1 MKINP
6 ITNNYQSSFKAKLS
20 PEVEKGLGCVLNW
33 GENHRGLNNKITRE
47 ERKNIGYIL
56 TLCPN
61 DTVDIGRNDDNPSTY
76 DYIIKNDE
84 GVRIHAGC
92 KAWNKEDLFWD
103 SFNLEKLIHAL
114 TKKSERDVQ
123 RKINELRSALW
134 VENK

>member
-20 PEVEKGLGCVLNW
+20 PEVEKGLGCVLNY
-33 GENHRGLNNKITRE
+33 GENYRGINNKITRE

-61 DTVDIGRNDDNPSTY
+61 DMVDIGRNDDNPSTY

-92 KAWNKEDLFWD
+92 KAWSKGDLFWD
-103 SFNLEKLIHAL
+103 SFNLGKLVHAL
-114 TKKSERDVQ
+114 TKKSERDAQ
-123 RKINELRSALW
+123 RKINELRSAL
-134 VENK
+134 